1 MAKESVSFKLEN
13 VSGAHDKK
21 EIKRVL
27 DTLPGVRSVSVN
39 DASGQVA
46 VDFDTGIIRNITAG
60 KTYQAEPFP
69 EFIQNIIKKG
79 GLLASLKEM

>member
-46 VDFDTGIIRNITAG
+46 VDFDTTGVRR
-60 KTYQAEPFP
+60 ED
-69 EFIQNIIKKG
+69 IKKQLEKLG
-79 GLLASLKEM
+79 YQEETANGQ